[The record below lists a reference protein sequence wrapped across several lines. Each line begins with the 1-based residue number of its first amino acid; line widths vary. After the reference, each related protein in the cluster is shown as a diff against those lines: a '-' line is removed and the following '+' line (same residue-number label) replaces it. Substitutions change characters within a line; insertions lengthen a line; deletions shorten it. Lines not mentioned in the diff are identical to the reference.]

1 MLIAEI
7 LFRFFIHDL
16 IMSSNMIF
24 VLVLAFVS
32 VYAQT
37 HAPTKKPS
45 LFVSPKGIVPL
56 VIIVI
61 YWVLAIP
68 GCIFIYIKYVKEKT
82 GSHDK
87 KKGVN
92 LKVKLRKKHEKHE
105 EEYDEM

>member
-1 MLIAEI
+1 MLIAEL
-7 LFRFFIHDL
+7 LFRLFIHDL
-16 IMSSNMIF
+16 IMSFKMM
-24 VLVLAFVS
+24 LVLMLVFVS

-56 VIIVI
+56 VVIII

-68 GCIFIYIKYVKEKT
+68 GCIFIYIKYVKVKT

-92 LKVKLRKKHEKHE
+92 LKVKLRKKRERHE